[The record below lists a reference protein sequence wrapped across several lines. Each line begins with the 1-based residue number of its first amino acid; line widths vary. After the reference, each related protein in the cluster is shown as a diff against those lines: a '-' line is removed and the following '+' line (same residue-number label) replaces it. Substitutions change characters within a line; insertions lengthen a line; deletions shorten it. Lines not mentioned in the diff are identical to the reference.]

1 MGIFKWT
8 ESERER
14 VEALWGLTALPRGV
28 VDATYGVMLE
38 RYWRCIAAPDGN
50 DWSPL
55 RREALSCAV
64 AALNSTRDQGVPRL
78 AVRCRPL
85 ILSTIPF

>member
-50 DWSPL
+50 DWS
-55 RREALSCAV
+55 
-64 AALNSTRDQGVPRL
+64 G
-78 AVRCRPL
+78 
-85 ILSTIPF
+85 